1 MVKNE
6 GRGPESK
13 ENAVNIVTYNVPNV
27 SCGHCKMNI
36 EREIG
41 KLSGVASITVDVN
54 SKKAIIKYESPA
66 TEAEIETLLIEIGYP
81 PEN

>member
-1 MVKNE
+1 MTMNT
-6 GRGPESK
+6 
-13 ENAVNIVTYNVPNV
+13 VTYTIPRI

-36 EREIG
+36 ERELG